1 MEITLEE
8 LGAQRWDYVA
18 LGPYPVH
25 RPVAENAFYSGSL
38 DYTSTNPWGELIEE
52 RESGNGGEG
61 IHQDHLAHKTHKIH
75 AVPPEGRWGDL
86 APLSGAGRS
95 PPTPREALREELAN
109 CEG

>member
-18 LGPYPVH
+18 LGPYPVY

-52 RESGNGGEG
+52 RESGIGGEG
-61 IHQDHLAHKTHKIH
+61 SIRDELAKKKHPIHPIL
-75 AVPPEGRWGDL
+75 PPRHR
-86 APLSGAGRS
+86 GALPPRPSATPSS
-95 PPTPREALREELAN
+95 PPLVHTIPAAL
-109 CEG
+109 

>member
-52 RESGNGGEG
+52 RETGIGGKG
-61 IHQDHLAHKTHKIH
+61 KIQHQLVNKKPPIPPLSPARGWGGF
-75 AVPPEGRWGDL
+75 VPPF
-86 APLSGAGRS
+86 PAGVL
-95 PPTPREALREELAN
+95 PPCPHGTNLDAA
-109 CEG
+109 GKF